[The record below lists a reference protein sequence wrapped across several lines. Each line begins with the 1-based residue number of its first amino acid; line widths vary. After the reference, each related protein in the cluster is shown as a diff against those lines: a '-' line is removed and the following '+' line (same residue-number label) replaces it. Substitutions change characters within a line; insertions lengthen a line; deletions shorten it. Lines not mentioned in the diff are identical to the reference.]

1 MMRTALVACMGV
13 MGNAYQLVSSNLYQ
27 YFRRPNVIREA
38 DVNVALK
45 TAVLG
50 NTHYVQL
57 SEGCCVISSFIK
69 CGQFVD

>member
-1 MMRTALVACMGV
+1 MKL
-13 MGNAYQLVSSNLYQ
+13 MGNAYPLLSSNLYK

-38 DVNVALK
+38 VVEMDLK
-45 TAVLG
+45 TAALE

-69 CGQFVD
+69 CGQFFD